1 MSSRLSAIL
10 IASFT
15 ALYALGAFWGLP
27 SALTPASDSISPL
40 GPLAFVAKY
49 RQADIT
55 FIYPAV
61 HQLIQVAFYGVV
73 LVAAKVT
80 GAIGAISSVWPYG
93 FKDPSAI
100 FSLLLAVSNLISA
113 VMAAFLLRTLWRMR
127 PDPAAA
133 QWFAIPLLGLS
144 GVYAYYARTAN
155 MDIPYLFWIVLAW
168 HQLWIYLTSPA
179 SSKEVAQNEL
189 GRGGVGSR
197 SRRWLEAA
205 TGLCASNT
213 RPLLL
218 AGLFSALSAG
228 SKDQASGIIL
238 GFGLLLLFCVP
249 EGSGGGWEIRLRQ
262 AALFSVAVLVSYAL
276 FAIAP
281 QPARWWQHARFVT
294 SDHVMPE
301 TPGTLAGQWEV
312 IVRCYWRL
320 HHILTYAG
328 LPLGLAGIAILWRR
342 GRGRELALLL
352 VPALAYYGFI
362 IARVRATEERY
373 LLPIVIPLVLC
384 AGVTIGALLELPWG
398 RKPAYALAAATLAA
412 QLVFSFWPVTYCQMF
427 DTKRDLQRDLATL
440 LPLQSPIAIH
450 RMQTFN
456 YPNRHTYDQYRL
468 TLPPGQAIVPTS
480 THAANLLHPF
490 DPSVRHVFT
499 GTPQP
504 PFGGSY
510 RLIGQWVYPD
520 WIRSHI
526 HVPAVY
532 EFFLHERR

>member
-55 FIYPAV
+55 FVYPAV
-61 HQLIQVAFYGVV
+61 HQLIQVAFYAVV
-73 LVAAKVT
+73 LAVAKLT
-80 GAIGAISSVWPYG
+80 GAIGSISGVWPYG
-93 FKDPSAI
+93 FKDPSAM
-100 FSLLLAVSNLISA
+100 FSMLLVVSNLISA

-133 QWFAIPLLGLS
+133 QWFAISLLGLS

-168 HQLWIYLTSPA
+168 HQLWLYLTSPA
-179 SSKEVAQNEL
+179 SSKEQNGLDRRRGWARVREGL
-189 GRGGVGSR
+189 G
-197 SRRWLEAA
+197 AA
-205 TGLCASNT
+205 TGLRASHT

-218 AGLFSALSAG
+218 AGLFSALSVG
-228 SKDQASGIIL
+228 SKDQASGVIL
-238 GFGLLLLFCVP
+238 GFGLLLLFQVP
-249 EGSGGGWEIRLRQ
+249 EGSEGGWRIRLRQ
-262 AALFSVAVLVSYAL
+262 AALFSVAVLVCYAL
-276 FAIAP
+276 VAILP

-352 VPALAYYGFI
+352 IPALAYYGFI

-373 LLPIVIPLVLC
+373 LLPIAIPLVLC
-384 AGVTIGALLELPWG
+384 AGVTIGALLEIRWG
-398 RKPAYALAAATLAA
+398 RKPAYALAAATLAS

-440 LPLQSPIAIH
+440 LPPQSPIAIH
-450 RMQTFN
+450 GMVTFN

-468 TLPPGQAIVPTS
+468 MLAPGQAILPPS

-490 DPSVRHVFT
+490 NPATRHIFT

-532 EFFLHERR
+532 EFFLHERQ

>member
-1 MSSRLSAIL
+1 MSSRLSTLL

-15 ALYALGAFWGLP
+15 ALYALGIFWGLP
-27 SALTPASDSISPL
+27 SALTPALDSISPL

-49 RQADIT
+49 KQADIT
-55 FIYPAV
+55 YIYPAV
-61 HQLIQVAFYGVV
+61 HQLIQLPFYAVV
-73 LVAAKVT
+73 LLIAKLT
-80 GAIGAISSVWPYG
+80 GSIGSISSAWPYG

-113 VMAAFLLRTLWRMR
+113 VMAALLLRTIWRMR

-168 HQLWIYLTSPA
+168 HQLWVYLTSPA
-179 SSKEVAQNEL
+179 TSDEHAQNGL
-189 GRGGVGSR
+189 GRGGVRGR
-197 SRRWLEAA
+197 VQHWLGAM
-205 TGLCASNT
+205 TGLFASNH

-218 AGLFSALSAG
+218 AGLFSALSVG
-228 SKDQASGIIL
+228 SKDQASGLIL
-238 GFGLLLLFCVP
+238 GFGLLLLFYTP
-249 EGSGGGWEIRLRQ
+249 EGSGGGWQVRLRQ
-262 AALFSVAVLVSYAL
+262 AALFSAAVLVSYAL

-294 SDHVMPE
+294 SDHVLPE
-301 TPGTLAGQWEV
+301 TPGTLAGQLEV
-312 IVRCYWRL
+312 LGRCYWRL
-320 HHILTYAG
+320 HHIFTYAG
-328 LPLGLAGIAILWRR
+328 LPLGLAGIAVLWRR
-342 GRGRELALLL
+342 GRVRELALLL
-352 VPALAYYGFI
+352 IPALAYYGFI

-384 AGVTIGALLELPWG
+384 AGAAIGALRDLPWG

-412 QLVFSFWPVTYCQMF
+412 QFVFSFIPVTYCQMF
-427 DTKRDLQRDLATL
+427 DTKRDLQHGLATL
-440 LPLQSPIAIH
+440 LPPNSPIAIH
-450 RMQTFN
+450 GMQTFN

-468 TLPPGQAIVPTS
+468 MLAPGQAIVPTS

-490 DPSVRHVFT
+490 DRATRHVFT
-499 GTPQP
+499 GTPNP
-504 PFGGSY
+504 PPEAVY
-510 RLIGQWVYPD
+510 RLVGQWTYPG

-526 HVPAVY
+526 HVPAIY
-532 EFFLHERR
+532 EFWLFERQ

>member
-1 MSSRLSAIL
+1 MPAIRSPKL
-10 IASFT
+10 LFVLFAI
-15 ALYALGAFWGLP
+15 LYALGVFWGLP

-61 HQLIQVAFYGVV
+61 HQLIQVAFYAVV
-73 LVAAKVT
+73 LAGAKLT
-80 GAIGAISSVWPYG
+80 GGIGSISSVWPYG

-100 FSLLLAVSNLISA
+100 FSILLVVSNLISA
-113 VMAAFLLRTLWRMR
+113 VMAAFLLRILWRMR

-179 SSKEVAQNEL
+179 SSNI
-189 GRGGVGSR
+189 
-197 SRRWLEAA
+197 
-205 TGLCASNT
+205 

-228 SKDQASGIIL
+228 SKDQASGVIL
-238 GFGLLLLFCVP
+238 GFGLLLLFRVP
-249 EGSGGGWEIRLRQ
+249 EGSGGGWRIRLRQ
-262 AALFSVAVLVSYAL
+262 AALFTVAVLAAYAL

-281 QPARWWQHARFVT
+281 QPARWWQHASFVT
-294 SDHVMPE
+294 SSHVMPE

-312 IVRCYWRL
+312 IARCYWRL
-320 HHILTYAG
+320 HHIFTYAG

-342 GRGRELALLL
+342 GRGQELALLL
-352 VPALAYYGFI
+352 IPALAYYVFI

-373 LLPIVIPLVLC
+373 LLPIAIPLVLC
-384 AGVTIGALLELPWG
+384 AGVTIGALLELPWS

-440 LPLQSPIAIH
+440 LPPQSPIAIH
-450 RMQTFN
+450 GMVTFN

-468 TLPPGQAIVPTS
+468 TLAPGQAILPPS
-480 THAANLLHPF
+480 THAANLLQPGDLTTHY
-490 DPSVRHVFT
+490 VFT
-499 GTPQP
+499 GAPQP
-504 PFGGSY
+504 PSGGSY
-510 RLIGQWVYPD
+510 RLIGKWVYPN
-520 WIRSHI
+520 WIRAHI

-532 EFFLHERR
+532 EFFLYERR